1 MGKKQRRS
9 ESFKKLRPE
18 MSSLQNNV
26 QLFSGTFQNTCKQCK
41 HDKITNCQNIISCD
55 LTFILKTIFTDGSDV
70 LIVCNLVI
78 DIELEASSWEGS
90 VGDAFDS
97 QSRK

>member
-1 MGKKQRRS
+1 
-9 ESFKKLRPE
+9 

-26 QLFSGTFQNTCKQCK
+26 QLFSGTFQNTCK
-41 HDKITNCQNIISCD
+41 HERITHWQNIISGD
-55 LTFILKTIFTDGSDV
+55 LTFIFKTIFTDGSDV

-78 DIELEASSWEGS
+78 DIELEASSWEGA

-97 QSRK
+97 QSRKQ

>member
-1 MGKKQRRS
+1 M
-9 ESFKKLRPE
+9 
-18 MSSLQNNV
+18 
-26 QLFSGTFQNTCKQCK
+26 
-41 HDKITNCQNIISCD
+41 QNIISCD

-78 DIELEASSWEGS
+78 DIELEASSWEGA